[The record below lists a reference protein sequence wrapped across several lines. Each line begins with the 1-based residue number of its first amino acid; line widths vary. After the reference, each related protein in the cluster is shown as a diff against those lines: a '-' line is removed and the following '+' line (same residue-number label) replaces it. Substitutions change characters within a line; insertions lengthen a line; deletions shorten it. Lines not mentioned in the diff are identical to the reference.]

1 MLPAN
6 NGSRTRGVVHSRAGI
21 PDAARVSGSLFRARD
36 LAVQTETSAAPVGKE
51 LGCALEAKKGRR
63 REGEAEQQ
71 PSPDVE
77 HLCLSLSLSRDS
89 ATAGALAAASQ
100 SPSQSALHLHSC
112 SAKQLHLSPRSAG
125 IRCTI
130 TRVESRAAKRS
141 PDSWM
146 PCLLTRTALTQS
158 VQGREGEE
166 PLPPPQAAEQRA
178 SEQASKQASKQEASR
193 KAGERI
199 CFLDA

>member
-1 MLPAN
+1 MPAN

-89 ATAGALAAASQ
+89 ATAGALASASQ

-178 SEQASKQASKQEASR
+178 SEQASKRLQERQES
-193 KAGERI
+193 G
-199 CFLDA
+199 FVF